1 MRQSQACQSVSSLK
15 VSKVDVSDNSFEFL
29 QRKMLVYM
37 WRLLNAN
44 FNLNRDAFDFLYWLL
59 NSDLANDY
67 LNTIRELVPENKR
80 PQDDDWDGSIE
91 ESWDFAQACFDTIKL
106 LSGESRH
113 RARIAARRLLEV
125 RLNELPTDESTTIE
139 ENLWASLKID

>member
-29 QRKMLVYM
+29 QRKMLIYM

-44 FNLNRDAFDFLYWLL
+44 FNLNRDAFDFFYWLL
-59 NSDLANDY
+59 GSDLSNDY

-80 PQDDDWDGSIE
+80 PQDDDWDDSIE
-91 ESWDFAQACFDTIKL
+91 ESWDFAQACFDIIKL
-106 LSGESRH
+106 LSIESSVRRQLHLSVNDNYTCASFGE
-113 RARIAARRLLEV
+113 
-125 RLNELPTDESTTIE
+125 
-139 ENLWASLKID
+139 